1 MKDMKGN
8 AMATNRRRKAAAPSG
23 SSSRSYAPDQAQTY
37 EDLPQNVSIAQLH
50 KKVDDLNHAV
60 VGLAGLSAI
69 DNVIGAGFET
79 LIAQLQPLQDLSTPR
94 CPLVKEENARLAA
107 LRAAAVRPLWSS
119 AGALSVPIPEM
130 RVPFMFE
137 NVPGPPLP
145 QNTPQYRNPGQG
157 RK

>member
-8 AMATNRRRKAAAPSG
+8 AMATSRRRKAAIPTG

-37 EDLPQNVSIAQLH
+37 EDLSQNVSIAQLH
-50 KKVDDLNHAV
+50 KKVDDLNQAV

-69 DNVIGAGFET
+69 ENVIGAGFET
-79 LIAQLQPLQDLSTPR
+79 LIAQVQPLRDIATPR
-94 CPLVKEENARLAA
+94 QPLVKEENARLTA
-107 LRAAAVRPLWSS
+107 LRASLERPVWSS
-119 AGALSVPIPEM
+119 AGSLSIPEM

-145 QNTPQYRNPGQG
+145 QDTPPYRNPGQG
-157 RK
+157 RQ

>member
-8 AMATNRRRKAAAPSG
+8 AMATNRRRKAATPTG

-69 DNVIGAGFET
+69 DRVIGAGFET
-79 LIAQLQPLQDLSTPR
+79 LIAELQPLRDISTPR
-94 CPLVKEENARLAA
+94 HPLVKEENARLAA
-107 LRAAAVRPLWSS
+107 LRASLARPVWSS
-119 AGALSVPIPEM
+119 GALSIPIPEM
-130 RVPFMFE
+130 HVSFMFE

-145 QNTPQYRNPGQG
+145 QDTPPYRNPGQG